1 MATIKPID
9 ISPKDLETVKN
20 ILEKHVPEYEVRAFG
35 SRVTWTAKESS
46 DLDLVV
52 MTDKPLA
59 TMRLADLKEDF
70 SESDLPFKVDVVDW
84 AATKEGFKK
93 IIEKQ
98 AVKIKLL
105 PFFSEIRLGDV
116 CEKIGSGA
124 TPRGGSGVYLDS
136 GDISLIR
143 SQNIYND
150 GFHRDGLAFI
160 SQEHADQ
167 LTNVEVKDGDV
178 LLNITGDSVAR
189 CCQVPPDV
197 LPARVN
203 QHVAIIR
210 PNEEKLQRNFLR
222 YYMVSSVTQN
232 KLLSMAAAG
241 ATRPALT
248 KGMIEDLKIL
258 APDTTTQQAIAHI
271 LGTLDDKIE
280 LNRKMNQ
287 SLEEIARALYKSWFV
302 DFDPVKKKAVGE
314 PTGLPVE
321 IDRLFPEEFVE
332 NELGKIPKG
341 WAARTING
349 VCDVT
354 RGASPRPINDYMW
367 GEIPWI
373 KIADATAAEGYFVF
387 FTKELLKKE
396 GVSKSVLVHPGDL
409 IMSNSASCGI
419 PIFVQ
424 IQGCIHDGWLLFRNF
439 KEITAGYLFHHLS
452 SISAY
457 LVHIADGSVQKNL
470 NTQLVGTQPIVVPSP
485 LLLNVFNQ
493 MNDSIIE
500 QMLSYSKD
508 ILALSN
514 VRDTLLPLLLSG
526 KLPIKDA
533 EKFLAKAGV

>member
-1 MATIKPID
+1 MKPID
-9 ISPKDLETVKN
+9 ISPKDLATVKS
-20 ILEKHVPEYEVRAFG
+20 ILDKHVPEYEVCAFG

-46 DLDLVV
+46 DFDLVV

-70 SESDLPFKVDVVDW
+70 SESELPFKVDVVDW
-84 AATKEGFKK
+84 AATKEGFRK

-98 AVKIKLL
+98 AVPIKSL
-105 PFFSEIRLGDV
+105 PFFSEIRLGDA

-167 LTNVEVKDGDV
+167 LKNVEVKDGDV

-232 KLLSMAAAG
+232 KLLTMAAAG

-258 APDTTTQQAIAHI
+258 APDTTTQRAIAHI

-287 SLEEIARALYKSWFV
+287 TLEEIARALYKSWFV
-302 DFDPVKKKAVGE
+302 DFDPVKKKAAGE
-314 PTGLPVE
+314 STGLPEE
-321 IDRLFPEEFVE
+321 IDGLFPNEFEES
-332 NELGKIPKG
+332 ELGKIPKG
-341 WAARTING
+341 WKVARFNIIAQNLKEQIAPNEVDPSIPYIGLEHMPRGQIYADSWGKAEDVASGKFRFNKLQILFGKLRPYFKKVGAVPVDGICSTDILVLEPIKPIYFGLALMIATSEDFIAHSDAGSIGTKMPRTNWDLLSRYQIAVPIIDDIFAA
-349 VCDVT
+349 
-354 RGASPRPINDYMW
+354 
-367 GEIPWI
+367 
-373 KIADATAAEGYFVF
+373 
-387 FTKELLKKE
+387 FTE
-396 GVSKSVLVHPGDL
+396 
-409 IMSNSASCGI
+409 
-419 PIFVQ
+419 Q
-424 IQGCIHDGWLLFRNF
+424 IQ
-439 KEITAGYLFHHLS
+439 S
-452 SISAY
+452 
-457 LVHIADGSVQKNL
+457 
-470 NTQLVGTQPIVVPSP
+470 
-485 LLLNVFNQ
+485 LLNGIFSRISEN
-493 MNDSIIE
+493 NN
-500 QMLSYSKD
+500 LSQ
-508 ILALSN
+508 A
-514 VRDTLLPLLLSG
+514 RDTLLPLLLSG

-533 EKFLAKAGV
+533 EKFLTKAGL